1 MLVVAALL
9 AATSGQALAQ
19 QRLSLADRVGRLEQQ
34 ADNSQANADLLNQ
47 LNQLRTEVISLR
59 QAIEQL
65 QHENSQLQQTS
76 RDQYLDLDGRLNRLE
91 GGEAPALPTPPS
103 APAAGTG
110 TRATGDAVPSAQAG
124 AALEQ
129 APRVH
134 GDPGSLAQ
142 AGDERIA
149 YDAAF
154 SVMRGGQYTQ
164 AAQQFEAFLAQFP
177 NGIYAP
183 NALYWLGQS
192 YYLTS
197 RYAEAEQQFD
207 AVVARYP
214 THQKAAD
221 ALLKLGLAQLETGKP
236 EEGQR
241 TLGEV
246 GTRYPGTEA
255 ARIAGDRLGSLSRRS
270 Y

>member
-1 MLVVAALL
+1 MLVVATLVV
-9 AATSGQALAQ
+9 ATPLHAQ
-19 QRLSLADRVGRLEQQ
+19 QRISLADRVTRLELQ

-47 LNQLRTEVISLR
+47 LNQLRNEVQSLR
-59 QAIEQL
+59 QAVEQL
-65 QHENSQLQQTS
+65 QHENQQLQQS
-76 RDQYLDLDGRLNRLE
+76 ARDQYLDLDGRLNRLE
-91 GGEAPALPTPPS
+91 SGGAAPALPAPPS
-103 APAAGTG
+103 ASAPAPSGNAP
-110 TRATGDAVPSAQAG
+110 RAAAPAAQAG
-124 AALEQ
+124 ALSVE
-129 APRVH
+129 APPSVH

-142 AGDERIA
+142 AGDERAA
-149 YDAAF
+149 YDQAF
-154 SVMRGGQYTQ
+154 NTMRGGQY
-164 AAQQFEAFLAQFP
+164 AQSVQEFEAFLAQFP

-197 RYAEAEQQFD
+197 RYAEAEQQFE

-214 THQKAAD
+214 THPKAAD
-221 ALLKLGLAQLETGKP
+221 SLLKLGLAQLETGKP
-236 EEGQR
+236 ELAAR

-255 ARIAGDRLGSLSRRS
+255 ARIAGDRLGSISRRA